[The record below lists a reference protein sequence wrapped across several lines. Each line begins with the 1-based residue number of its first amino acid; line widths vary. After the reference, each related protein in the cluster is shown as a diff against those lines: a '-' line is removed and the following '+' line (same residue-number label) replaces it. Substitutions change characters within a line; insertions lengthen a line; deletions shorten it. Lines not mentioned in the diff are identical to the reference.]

1 VPWGQALTQPH
12 KPFPGALR
20 VLQLPN
26 VLWAYIAVL
35 MAGSL
40 GRSTAAAAHKRA
52 DVAESPVD
60 WEIAPHP
67 STAPTHVAR
76 RFALTSAR
84 ASNTSWLIDPV
95 GV

>member
-1 VPWGQALTQPH
+1 VPWGQALTQRH

-40 GRSTAAAAHKRA
+40 GRSTAAAAHKRRRRGRVPGRLG
-52 DVAESPVD
+52 DRPPPVN
-60 WEIAPHP
+60 
-67 STAPTHVAR
+67 
-76 RFALTSAR
+76 R
-84 ASNTSWLIDPV
+84 AYPCRS
-95 GV
+95 